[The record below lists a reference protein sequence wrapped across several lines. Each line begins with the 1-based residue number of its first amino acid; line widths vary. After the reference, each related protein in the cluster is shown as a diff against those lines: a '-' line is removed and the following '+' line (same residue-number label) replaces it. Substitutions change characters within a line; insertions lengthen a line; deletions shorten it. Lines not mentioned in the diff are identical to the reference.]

1 MLVLSRSVMSDSLRH
16 CGLEPS
22 SHGISRT
29 EYWSGLPCPSPG
41 DLPDP
46 ETEPM
51 SLKSPALADRF
62 FTTSAIWEAFLQR
75 NVDCAE
81 YQIPQGP
88 ELCLLGPVLLVSGMV
103 PSTNLVLSKYWV
115 NE

>member
-1 MLVLSRSVMSDSLRH
+1 MLVLSRSVVSASLRH

-22 SHGISRT
+22 SHGISRR

-46 ETEPM
+46 EIEPM

-62 FTTSAIWEAFLQR
+62 FTTGAIWEAFLQK

-81 YQIPQGP
+81 YQIPRGP
-88 ELCLLGPVLLVSGMV
+88 ELCLLGPVLPVSGMV
-103 PSTNLVLSKYWV
+103 PSTNLVLSKYLV